1 MFYHVAYW
9 KLSTI
14 TMIHKKD
21 TDAAD
26 PKSYRPISVTPC
38 LARFYERLV
47 LGRLKKF
54 LRQRKILIVPQS
66 GFRDHRQTKD
76 NIAYV
81 TQKVQQRFAEK
92 KDSRS
97 LF

>member
-1 MFYHVAYW
+1 
-9 KLSTI
+9 
-14 TMIHKKD
+14 MIHKKD

-26 PKSYRPISVTPC
+26 PKSYRPTSVTPC

-47 LGRLKKF
+47 LGRLKKI

-66 GFRDHRQTKD
+66 GFRDQRQTKD